1 MSTRG
6 MPLRPSTMFL
16 VKMSEMRFTCLIITV
31 ALLFTLLPLLTDAG
45 GPGPEDIGS
54 AANFQKIDEM
64 LLRGENQQALEM
76 LGGLSK
82 GGPDSVEK
90 LWRLSRVY
98 YEMGRLDEKRALQL
112 FRQSEENARTAI
124 AADSDSG
131 DSYKWLAIA
140 LGAQAKYSDTK
151 SQVHQSREIKQSI
164 ERAIA
169 LNPNDDISY
178 LVLSRWHYKISG
190 LGTIARTLAKI
201 IYGGV
206 PKASLAKAEELL
218 LQAIALHDRISHR
231 YNLAKVYDRMERSE
245 DKKIQ
250 LQKAMLLPVTFPEEA
265 EEQEK
270 AREKLQVQK

>member
-1 MSTRG
+1 
-6 MPLRPSTMFL
+6 
-16 VKMSEMRFTCLIITV
+16 
-31 ALLFTLLPLLTDAG
+31 
-45 GPGPEDIGS
+45 
-54 AANFQKIDEM
+54 M

-76 LGGLSK
+76 LEGLSK
-82 GGPDSVEK
+82 SGPDSVER
-90 LWRLSRVY
+90 LWRLSRVH

-112 FRQSEENARTAI
+112 FRQSEEYARTAI
-124 AADSDSG
+124 VADSDSG